1 MELIRR
7 VFLQTIAA
15 TRPVIASLEVAR
27 RWDEPSALREFSVR
41 GLAGHLVRAVLTVDS
56 YLERPEPGDEAPISA
71 ATYYANLDPDIS
83 SPRNVAIRQR
93 GEELADGGPERLIT
107 EFDQVVCRLEERLRH
122 EPDDRLVTVAG
133 DDTMRLNDYL
143 ATRIVELAV
152 HVDDLALSVGL
163 APPALPAGALEI
175 TIDTLV
181 DIARYRHGNLAV
193 LRALSRHERDT
204 ANALRVF

>member
-41 GLAGHLVRAVLTVDS
+41 GLAGHLVRAPLTVDS

-71 ATYYANLDPDIS
+71 AAYYANLDPDIS
-83 SPRNVAIRQR
+83 SPLNVAIRQQ

-152 HVDDLALSVGL
+152 HVDDLAVSVGL

>member
-15 TRPVIASLEVAR
+15 TRPVIASLGVAR